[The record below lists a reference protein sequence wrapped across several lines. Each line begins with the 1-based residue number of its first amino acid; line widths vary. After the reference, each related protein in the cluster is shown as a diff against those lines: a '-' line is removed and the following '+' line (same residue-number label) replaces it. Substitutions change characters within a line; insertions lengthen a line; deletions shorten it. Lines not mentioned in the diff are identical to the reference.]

1 MKKVGHLHPLSQIIY
16 TAGCYFKDLG
26 FIIAEGPEIESE
38 LYNFDALNIPAGH
51 PARAMQDTFYLKS
64 LPSVALAKHGRPL
77 LRTHTTSVDA
87 HFLEEHEPPFRIMV
101 PGRVFRNEATDA
113 THEAQFYQIDGL
125 VVAEDV
131 HLGHLKSLLE
141 GFYRHIFG
149 ADLEFRWRR
158 SFFSFVE
165 PGVELDIK
173 WGGKWLEVV
182 GAGMLHP
189 NVFTAAGRDP
199 GRWRGLAFGTGLDRI
214 AMIKYGINDI
224 RLFYSGDT
232 RFLKQF

>member
-1 MKKVGHLHPLSQIIY
+1 MGHLHPLTQIIY
-16 TAGCYFKDLG
+16 TAERYFRELG
-26 FIIAEGPEIESE
+26 FAVAEGPEIESE
-38 LYNFDALNIPAGH
+38 RYNFDALNIPADH
-51 PARAMQDTFYLKS
+51 PARAMQDTFYLKEPIGPPLHKAS
-64 LPSVALAKHGRPL
+64 KGKPL
-77 LRTHTTSVDA
+77 LRTHTTAVDA
-87 HFLEEHEPPFRIMV
+87 HYLEEHEPPFRIIA
-101 PGRVFRNEATDA
+101 PGRVFRNEATDV

-131 HLGHLKSLLE
+131 HLGHLKWLLE
-141 GFYRHIFG
+141 EFYRHIFG
-149 ADLEFRWRR
+149 THLEFRWRR

-189 NVFTAAGRDP
+189 NVFAATGRDP
-199 GRWRGLAFGTGLDRI
+199 KKWRGLAFGTGLDRI
-214 AMIKYGINDI
+214 AMIKYGISDI
-224 RLFYSGDT
+224 RLFYGGDP

>member
-1 MKKVGHLHPLSQIIY
+1 MEQYGHLHPLSQLIHRSWQFFKSHGF
-16 TAGCYFKDLG
+16 TVAG
-26 FIIAEGPEIESE
+26 GPEIESE
-38 LYNFDALNIPAGH
+38 YYNFDALNIPADH
-51 PARAMQDTFYLKS
+51 PARAMQDTFWLK
-64 LPSVALAKHGRPL
+64 PL
-77 LRTHTTSVDA
+77 ERREVLRTHTTSVDPRY
-87 HFLEEHEPPFRIMV
+87 LEGNEPPFRIIV

-125 VVAEDV
+125 VVGNDV
-131 HLGHLKSLLE
+131 HMGNLKWLLE
-141 GFYRHIFG
+141 EFYKHIFG

-189 NVFTAAGRDP
+189 TVFTRAGRDATK
-199 GRWRGLAFGTGLDRI
+199 WRGLAFGTGLDRL
-214 AMIKYGINDI
+214 AMIKYGISDI
-224 RLFYSGDT
+224 RLLYGDDI

>member
-1 MKKVGHLHPLSQIIY
+1 MEQTGHLHPLTQIIY
-16 TAGCYFKDLG
+16 TAHRFFTKWG
-26 FIIAEGPEIESE
+26 FTVAQGPEIESE
-38 LYNFDALNIPAGH
+38 HYNFDALNIPADH

-64 LPSVALAKHGRPL
+64 AARVGQRPL

-87 HFLEEHEPPFRIMV
+87 HYLEEHEPPFRIV
-101 PGRVFRNEATDA
+101 IPGRVFRNEATDA

-125 VVAEDV
+125 VVGEEV
-131 HLGHLKSLLE
+131 HMGNLKWMLE
-141 GFYRHIFG
+141 EFYRTIFG
-149 ADLEFRWRR
+149 PDIEFRWRR

-189 NVFTAAGRDP
+189 NVFAATGRDAKK
-199 GRWRGLAFGTGLDRI
+199 WRGLAFGTGLDRL

-224 RLFYSGDT
+224 RLFYSDDM